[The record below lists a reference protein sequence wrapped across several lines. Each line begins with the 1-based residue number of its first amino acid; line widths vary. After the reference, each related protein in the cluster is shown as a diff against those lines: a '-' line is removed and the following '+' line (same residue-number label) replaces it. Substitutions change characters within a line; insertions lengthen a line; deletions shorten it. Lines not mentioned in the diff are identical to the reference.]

1 MEMQKKVESYIE
13 ESRGEMLELWEELVN
28 TESYVG
34 EADNVN
40 RALAIVKR
48 EFEAEG
54 FDCRIED
61 VGGGWGLSLIHI

>member
-13 ESRGEMLELWEELVN
+13 ESRGEMLEFWEELVN

-54 FDCRIED
+54 FD
-61 VGGGWGLSLIHI
+61 